1 VRFFKVI
8 SISIFLLFSNCII
21 AQDSLKIKELRKK
34 ITSSKR
40 TYEKALAHCVIAEE
54 YENFSSDSCLVH
66 AEAAKSIAN
75 KEVKGDT
82 ATEWESIYYKADF
95 FSACYYGTRRTK
107 DKMFQNY
114 FDGYRLAE
122 QANDLKFIAKIG
134 TNLGIELLVEGKQCM
149 LAQKFITLANEA
161 AIKTN
166 DPKLLVKTQSGLAY
180 FYQSIGEYKKSLA
193 YFKANAKYL
202 KDVDVDFSVLTY
214 ISIGRSFIA
223 LNQPDS
229 AIYYLNRTLKN
240 YQSLKLEFY
249 TASLR
254 IYLARAYLNINQ
266 TQKAIDA
273 LYLSIH
279 LFNKNNNII
288 WPESYLYLGEAYDK
302 LNKKDSAQYYYQKA
316 IDQSIKV
323 QNNKSLS
330 DAYFGLSEVLTAKGL
345 SKEAYTNLMLHLALS
360 EDLGTNK
367 QKSEIL
373 RNDLIFD
380 HNKKSYQ
387 DSILHEHQSKEEKL
401 KLTEQQ
407 SISET
412 NNTERITLIGVL
424 VLLITV
430 IIYGSYSF
438 IKRNKQNKIISAQRN
453 RSEQQ
458 LIVSNE
464 QKKQLEEQNK
474 EIEKS
479 LRYAE
484 RIQKNMLPSK
494 HFLGSFKDQSF
505 VLFKPQHI
513 ISSDFYC
520 FVNKG
525 KYKIIALINCEE
537 KGVPGTLSSIMIFNQ
552 LNTLLRQEFTNN
564 INDILKKLNEILI
577 DKNLQQNKINVGIL
591 CINSDYE
598 MQFKGYNIN
607 LYLQNEGK
615 AKIVSGVSN
624 ALGDSKF
631 KSVAQNFQLKEN
643 DKLLLFS
650 PNCMKQLQNH
660 QISEERLLE
669 IFAINNQAGSTILN
683 FRDTILNYLT
693 SNQREDICAI
703 GIEI

>member
-1 VRFFKVI
+1 M
-8 SISIFLLFSNCII
+8 
-21 AQDSLKIKELRKK
+21 AQDSLKIKQLRKQVANAK
-34 ITSSKR
+34 SN
-40 TYEKALAHCVIAEE
+40 YQKALAHCIIAEE

-66 AEAAKSIAN
+66 AEAAKYLAN
-75 KEVKGDT
+75 KEVKKDT
-82 ATEWESIYYKADF
+82 SKEWKSIYYKANF
-95 FSACYYGTRRTK
+95 FAACYYGTRRTK
-107 DKMFQNY
+107 DKMFKNY

-122 QANDLKFIAKIG
+122 QANDLKFISKIG

-149 LAQKFITLANEA
+149 LAQKFITYANEA

-223 LNQPDS
+223 LHQPDS
-229 AIYYLNRTLKN
+229 AIFYLNRTLKN
-240 YQSLKLEFY
+240 YQSLRLEFY

-254 IYLARAYLNINQ
+254 IYLARAYLDIKQ

-273 LYLSIH
+273 LYLSIY

-288 WPESYLYLGEAYDK
+288 WPESYLYLGEAYEK

-330 DAYFGLSEVLTAKGL
+330 DAYFGLSEVLISKGL
-345 SKEAYTNLMLHLALS
+345 NKEAIKNLKLHLALS

-387 DSILHEHQSKEEKL
+387 DSIQHEHQSDEEKL
-401 KLTEQQ
+401 KIAQQQ

-412 NNTERITLIGVL
+412 NKTEKITLVGVL
-424 VLLITV
+424 VLLVIV
-430 IIYGSYSF
+430 IIYGLYSF
-438 IKRNKQNKIISAQRN
+438 VKRNKQNKIISAQRN

-458 LIVSNE
+458 LIVSNA

-484 RIQKNMLPSK
+484 RIQKNMLPSR
-494 HFLGSFKDQSF
+494 HFLGSFKEQSF
-505 VLFKPQHI
+505 VLFQPQHI

-525 KYKIIALINCEE
+525 NYKIIALINCEE

-552 LNTLLRQEFTNN
+552 LNTLLRQEFTND
-564 INDILKKLNEILI
+564 INDILKKLNEILN
-577 DKNLQQNKINVGIL
+577 DKKLNQNKINVGLL
-591 CINSDYE
+591 CINSTYE

-607 LYLQNEGK
+607 LYLQNEGSTK
-615 AKIVSGVSN
+615 VIEGVTN
-624 ALGDSKF
+624 ALGDSEFKSKAQKF
-631 KSVAQNFQLKEN
+631 KLQEN

-650 PNCMKQLQNH
+650 PNCIKQLNKH
-660 QISEERLLE
+660 HISEEKLLE
-669 IFAINNQAGSTILN
+669 MFAINNATGSTILN
-683 FRDTILNYLT
+683 FRDTILTYLI
-693 SNQREDICAI
+693 SNQQEDLCAI